1 MSRSGSLLIPLSLI
15 LISLSLALWIDVSLY
30 KLTIFFARCL
40 TDYRLSLR
48 SKYLDACLSFLAI
61 LDYLGGPLGP
71 YNGLITNFPISRLP
85 LISNNSLYGLH
96 ALDTEEC
103 PPVTHS
109 IAACV
114 MWMSSIPHAQERKIL
129 RTLSINPALTL

>member
-1 MSRSGSLLIPLSLI
+1 MMLNQSLLTLSVQVL
-15 LISLSLALWIDVSLY
+15 
-30 KLTIFFARCL
+30 RCMF
-40 TDYRLSLR
+40 
-48 SKYLDACLSFLAI
+48 SFAI

-71 YNGLITNFPISRLP
+71 YNGFITNIPICRLP
-85 LISNNSLYGLH
+85 LISDISLYGLR

-114 MWMSSIPHAQERKIL
+114 TWMSSIPHAQERKIL
-129 RTLSINPALTL
+129 RTLSINPALTH

>member
-1 MSRSGSLLIPLSLI
+1 M
-15 LISLSLALWIDVSLY
+15 DVSLY
-30 KLTIFFARCL
+30 TISVFPRMMLNRLLLTLSVQVLRCMSCF
-40 TDYRLSLR
+40 T
-48 SKYLDACLSFLAI
+48 FAI

-71 YNGLITNFPISRLP
+71 YNGLITNFHTSRLP
-85 LISNNSLYGLH
+85 LISDISLYGLH

>member
-1 MSRSGSLLIPLSLI
+1 MHV
-15 LISLSLALWIDVSLY
+15 A
-30 KLTIFFARCL
+30 
-40 TDYRLSLR
+40 
-48 SKYLDACLSFLAI
+48 FLAI

-71 YNGLITNFPISRLP
+71 YNGLLLTFILAACRL
-85 LISNNSLYGLH
+85 LVTSLYGLH

>member
-1 MSRSGSLLIPLSLI
+1 MMPNRLLLTLSVQVLRCMS
-15 LISLSLALWIDVSLY
+15 
-30 KLTIFFARCL
+30 
-40 TDYRLSLR
+40 
-48 SKYLDACLSFLAI
+48 SFSFAI

-71 YNGLITNFPISRLP
+71 YNGFITNNPISRLP
-85 LISNNSLYGLH
+85 LISDFSIYGLH

-114 MWMSSIPHAQERKIL
+114 TWMSSIPHAQERKIL
-129 RTLSINPALTL
+129 RTLSINPALTH